1 MNQLFN
7 TAEGYN
13 GAGMTVLR
21 LPLGASDFS
30 DREYSFAESW
40 NDWSL
45 ASFNLNNA
53 PPYLWS
59 VLADIK
65 SVGPTIKIF
74 AVPWC
79 APAWMKT
86 TGTMKGGSLISG
98 YETTC
103 GCDNHTQT
111 LG

>member
-1 MNQLFN
+1 M
-7 TAEGYN
+7 EGFD

-30 DREYSFAESW
+30 DREYSFADEW
-40 NDWSL
+40 NDWPL
-45 ASFNLNNA
+45 NYFTLNNA
-53 PPYLWS
+53 PSYLWS

-74 AVPWC
+74 AVPWS

-86 TGTMKGGSLISG
+86 TGTMKGGSLIPG
-98 YETTC
+98 YEATC
-103 GCDNHTQT
+103 ECHSIHLILRYSD
-111 LG
+111 